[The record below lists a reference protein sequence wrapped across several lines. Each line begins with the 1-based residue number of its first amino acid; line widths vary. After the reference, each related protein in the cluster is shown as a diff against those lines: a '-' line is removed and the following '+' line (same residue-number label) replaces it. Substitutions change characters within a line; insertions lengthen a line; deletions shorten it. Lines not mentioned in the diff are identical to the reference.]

1 MQCEDNK
8 LKRAIVTGASGVIG
22 GAIAEKLA
30 KDGYI
35 VYAQYN
41 NNPISSKLVDG
52 YDGKI
57 IPIKFDLK
65 SAEQIK
71 SAICGVKDQINVLVN
86 CAGVGLYKLANQT
99 TEKEWNDLFEV
110 NITGAHILTS
120 LVLDGMIEKKS
131 GKIINVSSIWGN
143 VGASMEV
150 AYSAS
155 KSALIG
161 YTKALAKEVG
171 YSGINVNCVCPGVID
186 TPMNARFS
194 KEEMDALINETP
206 MGRIGKGEDVAEL
219 VSFLVSDKA
228 DFITGQIITIDG
240 GFTL

>member
-1 MQCEDNK
+1 M
-8 LKRAIVTGASGVIG
+8 TGASGVIG

-30 KDGYI
+30 NDGYI

-41 NNPISSKLVDG
+41 NNPISSQIVSKYNG
-52 YDGKI
+52 QI
-57 IPIKFDLK
+57 IPVKFDIK

-71 SAICGVKDQINVLVN
+71 SAVYGIKRGISVLVN

-99 TEKEWNDLFEV
+99 SEKEWSDLFSV
-110 NITGAHILTS
+110 NVTGAHILTS
-120 LVLDGMIEKKS
+120 LILDGMIEKKV

-155 KSALIG
+155 KAALIG

-194 KEEMDALINETP
+194 KEEMCELIEQTP
-206 MGRIGKGEDVAEL
+206 MGRVGTGKDVAEL
-219 VSFLVSDKA
+219 VSFLASEKA
-228 DFITGQIITIDG
+228 DFITGQIITVDG